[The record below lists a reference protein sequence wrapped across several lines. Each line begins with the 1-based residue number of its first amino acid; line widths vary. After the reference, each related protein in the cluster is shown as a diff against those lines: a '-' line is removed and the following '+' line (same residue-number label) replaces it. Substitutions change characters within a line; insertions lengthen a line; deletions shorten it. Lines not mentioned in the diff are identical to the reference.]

1 MILRRKLRAQ
11 NLIKK
16 MLQINDVIDYPALN
30 CNAYEET
37 GFINEDAEPF
47 KEPLSQYSLRIQT
60 PTPTKKLVLDA

>member
-1 MILRRKLRAQ
+1 
-11 NLIKK
+11 